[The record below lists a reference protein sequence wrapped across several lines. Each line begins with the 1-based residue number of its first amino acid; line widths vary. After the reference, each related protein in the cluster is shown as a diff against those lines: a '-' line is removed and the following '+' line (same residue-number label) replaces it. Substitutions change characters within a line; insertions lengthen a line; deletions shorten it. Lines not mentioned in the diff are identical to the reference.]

1 MKKTTLIAAALASL
15 LLAACGAVDSSTD
28 GTTTTTAAPAAS
40 QEQTPESETSSEP
53 GSQPE
58 DEPASQEDSEPDE
71 STGSVPDKTEPNMTE
86 HEWLL
91 SNIKDS
97 SFTREDG
104 ETVTFSQLV
113 EQGMANAYQEGCAF
127 ALVSAGGGA
136 GHVYYDHYDTE
147 DGGETWSKGSV
158 ELYSG
163 TTYSFALEDG
173 RLMFLTKRGAFDD
186 PAPVLVTAY
195 NSGGSFFVETS
206 NNWINGVKLD
216 DGTAYDGTVPVDFSA
231 RYLGEY
237 RLELSMANADDGS
250 VLLQRELAL
259 DPETL
264 AVIEPEEPEETEE
277 TEE

>member
-40 QEQTPESETSSEP
+40 QEQTPESETSSES

-58 DEPASQEDSEPDE
+58 DEPASQEDSEPGE
-71 STGSVPDKTEPNMTE
+71 STASVPDKTEPNMTE

-91 SNIKDS
+91 SNIEDG
-97 SFTREDG
+97 SFTSTDG
-104 ETVTFSQLV
+104 ETVTFTQLV
-113 EQGMANAYQEGCAF
+113 EQGKANAYKEGCAF

-136 GHVYYDHYDTE
+136 GHTYYDCYTTA
-147 DGGETWSKGSV
+147 DGGKNWEKGSQPV
-158 ELYSG
+158 DLFSG
-163 TTYSFALEDG
+163 VSYSFALEDG
-173 RLMFLTKRGAFDD
+173 RLMFLTKRGSFDD
-186 PAPVLVTAY
+186 PAPILTTVY
-195 NSGGSFFVETS
+195 IEGGAVFTE
-206 NNWINGVKLD
+206 NNEGWINGVKLD

-264 AVIEPEEPEETEE
+264 AVTEPEEPEETKE
-277 TEE
+277 